1 MKRFLLTA
9 LAIITMM
16 PMLSAGNYKSFTVAV
31 YARAYEVDKMSDPHY
46 LDSTWNIISKQMKL
60 DKIYLETHRDKLI
73 VPQKTLDAAKKF
85 FKSKGL
91 EVAGGITYT
100 INEGNSFQ
108 TFSYATPEEAKLAR
122 EIAEYTAKNF
132 DEIILDD
139 FFFIDQKNDYE
150 IEAKG
155 DMSWTEFRLKEMGE
169 AGKKLVLDPAHAVN
183 PKCKIQIKYP
193 NWYDDF
199 QGCGFDLGV
208 GPFLFDGVWT
218 GTETRDPS
226 GDQHLQNYLSYNIIT
241 YFENINGNNGGGWVD
256 AGGIQ
261 MGTWRYNEQLR
272 LTMFAKARTCAL
284 FDYRSLV
291 GTKNPDNANQT
302 IAALA
307 GQEFST
313 IDKFV
318 YKLGNPV
325 GVKSYEYPNTR
336 GDDFLHNWFGMIGVP
351 MDMYQQF
358 PTGEKVMFLTAAAAT
373 DPSLKS
379 KIDKAL
385 RSGADVICTVGLLEK
400 AKNVIDQ
407 FVEFD
412 IDGYALVNDFGRYGK
427 TDKDILIKK
436 LRYFTNDSWSVISCG
451 RPLTGGTNNFPFM
464 LRGQYSAGYLYV
476 IDVPEDYSDLYVLPE
491 GVLNQIRSIMCK
503 ALPVRIEGPAY
514 VSVFLYDNNTFI
526 IESFSNEPVNIKVVT
541 DESVKT
547 LENLVTGAKV
557 SADPKETLPAGMF
570 MFRGRGPMKPENKF
584 SMTLAPHTYQ
594 VFKF

>member
-1 MKRFLLTA
+1 MKRLLLSA
-9 LAIITMM
+9 LAVIMMM

-46 LDSTWNIISKQMKL
+46 LDSTWAIISKQLKV

-85 FKSKGL
+85 FQKQGL

-100 INEGNSFQ
+100 INEGNNFQ
-108 TFSYATPEEAKLAR
+108 TFSYATPEEAQLAR

-139 FFFIDQKNDYE
+139 FFFIDQKNNNE

-155 DMSWTEFRLKEMGE
+155 DMSWTEFRLKEMEE
-169 AGKKLVLDPAHAVN
+169 AGRKLVLGPAHAVN
-183 PKCKIQIKYP
+183 PKCKVQIKYP

-218 GTETRDPS
+218 GTETRNPD

-261 MGTWRYNEQLR
+261 MGSWRYNEQLR
-272 LTMFAKARTCAL
+272 LTMFAKARCCSL

-291 GTKNPDNANQT
+291 GTKNPDNAAQT

-307 GQEFST
+307 GEEFIT

-358 PTGEKVMFLTAAAAT
+358 PSEDNVIFLTAAASK

-385 RSGADVICTVGLLEK
+385 RRGADVIITVGLLER
-400 AKNVIDQ
+400 AKDVIDQ
-407 FVEFD
+407 FAEFE

-436 LRYFTNDSWSVISCG
+436 LRYFTNDSWSVLSCG

-464 LRGQYSAGYLYV
+464 LRGKYSDGNIYV

-491 GVLNQIRSIMCK
+491 GALNQIRSIMCK

-514 VSVFLYDNNTFI
+514 VSLFLYDNNTFI
-526 IESFSNEPVNIKVVT
+526 VESFSNEPVNIKVVT
-541 DESVKT
+541 GESVNS
-547 LENLVTGAKV
+547 LENMVTGVKLN
-557 SADPKETLPAGMF
+557 ADPKEAAPAFGF
-570 MFRGRGPMKPENKF
+570 WGRGMMKPENRF

>member
-1 MKRFLLTA
+1 MKRFLLTV
-9 LAIITMM
+9 LAAILMV
-16 PMLSAGNYKSFTVAV
+16 PALSAGNYKSFTVAI

-46 LDSTWNIISKQMKL
+46 LDSTWNIISKQMKV

-73 VPQKTLDAAKKF
+73 VPQKTIDAAKKF

-100 INEGNSFQ
+100 INEGNNFQ
-108 TFSYATPEEAKLAR
+108 TFSYATPEEAQLAR
-122 EIAEYTAKNF
+122 EIAEFTAKNF

-139 FFFIDQKNDYE
+139 FFFIDQKNNYE
-150 IEAKG
+150 IDAKG
-155 DMSWTEFRLKEMGE
+155 DMGWTEFRLKEMAD
-169 AGKKLVLDPAHAVN
+169 AGKRLVLDPAHAVN

-241 YFENINGNNGGGWVD
+241 FFENINHNNGGGWVD

-261 MGTWRYNEQLR
+261 MGTYRYQEQLR
-272 LTMFAKARTCAL
+272 LTMFAKARCCAL

-291 GTKNPDNANQT
+291 GSKNPDNASQT
-302 IAALA
+302 IATLA
-307 GQEFST
+307 GEEFT
-313 IDKFV
+313 NIDKFV

-325 GVKSYEYPNTR
+325 GVKSYEFPNAR
-336 GDDFLHNWFGMIGVP
+336 GDDFLQNWFGMIGVP
-351 MDMYQQF
+351 MDMHQQF
-358 PTGEKVMFLTAAAAT
+358 PADDKVIFLTAGAAP
-373 DPSLKS
+373 DPNLKA

-385 RSGADVICTVGLLEK
+385 RGGADVIVTAGLLEK
-400 AKNVIDQ
+400 AKDVIDQ
-407 FVEFD
+407 FAEFE

-427 TDKDILIKK
+427 TPKDILIKK
-436 LRYFTNDSWSVISCG
+436 LRYFTNDSWSVLSCG

-464 LRGQYSAGYLYV
+464 LRGKYSEGNIYV

-491 GVLNQIRSIMCK
+491 GALNQIRNIMCK

-526 IESFSNEPVNIKVVT
+526 VESFADEPVKVKVVT
-541 DESVKT
+541 DEAVTT
-547 LENLVTGAKV
+547 LENIVTGAKLN
-557 SADPKETLPAGMF
+557 ADPKEAAPAFGF
-570 MFRGRGPMKPENKF
+570 WGRGMMKPENKF